1 MSYLYQAPWCL
12 KVYRGLKKS
21 IPSSLTSVTQIYLVT
36 GPCCCMCVCV
46 CACTPLHASWQACLM
61 PPDSPASLQQQHPP
75 PAGHRW
81 LVSAANKAKP
91 KNKREAAAKWVCSQL
106 PLRLSQDN
114 LLFYWC
120 CRVFQMSL
128 YLHVLIICLT
138 RLIRTNTSDKWAC
151 KQVCSEYSSVQTVT
165 SMEHKARTGV
175 TFRNGLD
182 VSHRLLNLIISFTDT
197 TAYSFLSSKMFLS
210 TLAEHP
216 APPKQELLLL
226 MCSGSN

>member
-1 MSYLYQAPWCL
+1 MFEGLPWP
-12 KVYRGLKKS
+12 KKIYS
-21 IPSSLTSVTQIYLVT
+21 LILNLCHSDLSGYSSMLLHVCV
-36 GPCCCMCVCV
+36 CVCV
-46 CACTPLHASWQACLM
+46 CARVHAFTCKLTGL
-61 PPDSPASLQQQHPP
+61 PPPPRPHPATLQQQHPP

-81 LVSAANKAKP
+81 LVSTANKAKP

-106 PLRLSQDN
+106 PLQLSQDN
-114 LLFYWC
+114 LLFYWS

-138 RLIRTNTSDKWAC
+138 SLIRTNTSDKWAC

-182 VSHRLLNLIISFTDT
+182 MSHRLLNIIIGFTDT

-210 TLAEHP
+210 TFAEQP
-216 APPKQELLLL
+216 ALKTGT
-226 MCSGSN
+226 SYF